1 MAKKKTV
8 TLKKFVIDH
17 NVRCERIIPVADSI
31 NTPCPAKHSKLW
43 EGKTVAF
50 QLTREQALQLAR
62 VLLAATQE
70 WDKISITAWRYQ
82 KRKKDGTYPLTITSE
97 IEPEPGVVRHD

>member
-1 MAKKKTV
+1 MAKKKTI
-8 TLKKFVIDH
+8 TLKKFVVGQ
-17 NVRCERIIPVADSI
+17 NVRCERIIPVADSK

-43 EGKTVAF
+43 KGTPVAF

-70 WDKISITAWRYQ
+70 WDTISITAWRYK
-82 KRKKDGTYPLTITSE
+82 KRKDGTYPLTITSE
-97 IEPEPGVVRHD
+97 VESETI